1 MSRRVAGCDLGKA
14 SASFVL
20 ARIDDDGGMVVEDVQ
35 YAPHD
40 GKPLDRFEQWYR
52 EKHVAACAAL
62 AATGVYAAELGA
74 PVLVLPE
81 DSCQEAALEMDRAL
95 EDSLNLV
102 SVGARGYGVLSRATR
117 LYQYLENDKCSSG
130 AGENIQRMAG
140 RFGLTI
146 EEADELAL
154 AAEESIPITARC
166 SVFAKS
172 EMTHFANQGQP
183 RGDLFKG
190 YFASLA
196 RNVRALLARNQVD
209 GPVYLV
215 GGPSRIRSFK
225 KSFEDLL
232 GCEVRIPPHSLSFE
246 AVGAA
251 AIAAEQSRDG
261 TASRLPENPRD
272 VVQSRKKRFAVL
284 DPASRWKDRV
294 TIMTEYPAAS
304 GMLAARRTWQPVATQ
319 RGAVPPDQRR
329 PQVLGLDLGSTG
341 AKAVLTSVE
350 TGQPVLDVYDRTRGN
365 PVDAARR
372 LVGAILQQTVPDV
385 RAIGVTGS
393 GREAVAT
400 LLRAVFPDTDHIVV
414 LNEIVAHATAANHCD
429 GDPGGDLSVIEIGG
443 QDAKYIRIQGRR
455 IVESDMNK
463 ACSAGTGSFLE
474 EQAAFYDVDDIGEF
488 VRLAST
494 ATRPPDLGLMCT
506 VYVADAASEALKD
519 GFELADVFAGFQYS
533 IINNYLA
540 RVMGQRTL
548 GKKIFFQGK
557 PASNPA
563 LAWTLA
569 AVTGRDIVVPPNP
582 GAMGAW
588 GIGLC
593 VADQFG
599 ADTLRAAPALSLQ
612 GVLRA
617 EITARSTFR
626 CNDPKCQTLC
636 PIERTT
642 IAVAGDARVA
652 ISGGACP
659 KFEVSTKTQ
668 PKLEKDAPNPF
679 EQRDTLIASFVHGP
693 AASVRSAGPFESL
706 RVSGDLP
713 IDSGR
718 GSAHAEVLEACGGV
732 LRQPV
737 GSLGIAK
744 SDTVLAIPQTGA
756 TYGHI
761 PWLATLAN
769 RLGFSVRLLQSDTS
783 SLARGEQLCNSF
795 DSCGPTKIAHA
806 VCDTDAEILFFPK
819 IMHVAEPDGPGG
831 QTCVTEQAIPE
842 IIQQSLRSRSRNV
855 TVVRP
860 RLSFARGLRDAEL
873 VESLRAVAS
882 VLGIDPAAIP
892 GAVEEAARAQERYQ
906 TSLMQIGQEAIDY
919 ARAHAAP
926 IVLVCGQLHVIHD
939 PAVNA
944 TIPFLLRQNGAMAV
958 PVDCFPIDPTT
969 PPMKKVYW
977 GDPNRL
983 MRAAA
988 RAREAGDVFPLL
1000 LCSFGCGPGSF
1011 VEQAFQGLLEGYPH
1025 TILESDGH
1033 GGTAGFVTRIQAFL
1047 QSVRQFIAQN
1057 GSGPLPDNRKLLSY
1071 LDRAPRHGQYMDA
1084 NVRYVFLSAVESFG
1098 AAFAAVYRCF
1108 GYDAVA
1114 APPLSYDNFACGR
1127 RDCSGKECLSYQL
1140 VWGAFREY
1148 LDSAPPD
1155 KETRLVQ
1162 ITGQMC
1168 RAGMFDVKDKMSVER
1183 MGLDDRVSVTG
1194 LRVGGGPAMTA
1205 ILWTGLA
1212 ALDIL
1217 RQLHVYHI
1225 AVETRPGEAD
1235 DIYRSGC
1242 DDVLRIIERRVRN
1255 GRATAADLIGKWRA
1269 VTTAVERAARG
1280 FSALEQ
1286 ARPRGDSLR
1295 TVFVSGD
1302 ILTKSN
1308 DFANGGLYRRMGEQ
1322 GVRAVVEPM
1331 CDFLEY
1337 IARVQPHLLFGHG
1350 TSPRQILMYKTLM
1363 VLIRQRLY
1371 ALARRQHPW
1380 LPVPDVKASLRRTEP
1395 ILDTATVGGAAI
1407 TVGSMLRH
1415 WETARYDGVVMTSC
1429 WGCDNALI
1437 EESLLRHRKE
1447 IPFYFYY
1454 DDGTPLDE
1462 RRVNSFALRLH
1473 RTPAR
1478 MSEVA

>member
-14 SASFVL
+14 SASFVV
-20 ARIDDDGGMVVEDVQ
+20 ARIDDGGGLVVENLQ
-35 YAPHD
+35 CSAHH

-52 EKHVAACAAL
+52 EQQVADCAVL

-74 PVLVLPE
+74 PVHVLPE
-81 DSCQEAALEMDRAL
+81 DSCQEAALEMDRTL

-102 SVGARGYGVLSRATR
+102 SVGARGYGVLSRRPSGPSSNGGGAVR

-130 AGENIQRMAG
+130 AGENIQRMAS

-154 AAEESIPITARC
+154 AAQAATPITARC

-183 RGDLFKG
+183 KGELFKG

-225 KSFEDLL
+225 QSLEELL
-232 GCEVRIPPHSLSFE
+232 GGKVRIPPHSLSFE
-246 AVGAA
+246 ALGAA
-251 AIAAEQSRDG
+251 AIAAEQVANGDAR
-261 TASRLPENPRD
+261 RLPPNPRE
-272 VVQSRKKRFAVL
+272 VVESRKKRFAVL
-284 DPASRWKDRV
+284 EPAGRWKHRV
-294 TIMTEYPAAS
+294 TIMPEPPADPE
-304 GMLAARRTWQPVATQ
+304 AARRPSI
-319 RGAVPPDQRR
+319 
-329 PQVLGLDLGSTG
+329 LGLDLGSTG
-341 AKAVLTSVE
+341 AKAVLTSVA

-372 LVGAILQQTVPDV
+372 LVEAILEQSVPDV

-400 LLRAVFPDTDHIVV
+400 LLRAVFPDTDRIVV
-414 LNEIVAHATAANHCD
+414 LNEIIAHATAANRCD
-429 GDPGGDLSVIEIGG
+429 GDTGGDLSVIEIGG
-443 QDAKYIRIQGRR
+443 QDAKYIRLQGGR
-455 IVESDMNK
+455 IIESDMNK
-463 ACSAGTGSFLE
+463 ACSAGTGSFIE
-474 EQAAFYDVDDIGEF
+474 EQAAFYGVNDIGEF
-488 VRLAST
+488 IRLAT
-494 ATRPPDLGLMCT
+494 GAARPPDLGLMCT

-533 IINNYLA
+533 IVNNYLA

-557 PASNPA
+557 PAANPA

-569 AVTGRDIVVPPNP
+569 AVTDRDIVVPPNP

-593 VADQFG
+593 VADRIA
-599 ADTLRAAPALSLQ
+599 ADTLRAAAALSLEA
-612 GVLRA
+612 VLRA

-626 CNDPKCQTLC
+626 CNDSKCQTLC

-659 KFEVSTKTQ
+659 KFEISTQTQ
-668 PKLEKDAPNPF
+668 PKLEKEAPNPF
-679 EQRDTLIASFVHGP
+679 EQRAALIASFVQTIP
-693 AASVRSAGPFESL
+693 
-706 RVSGDLP
+706 
-713 IDSGR
+713 GR
-718 GSAHAEVLEACGGV
+718 
-732 LRQPV
+732 
-737 GSLGIAK
+737 
-744 SDTVLAIPQTGA
+744 VLAIPQTGA

-769 RLGFSVRLLQSDTS
+769 RLGFSVRLLRSDS
-783 SLARGEQLCNSF
+783 GALARGEQLCHSF
-795 DSCGPTKIAHA
+795 DSCGPVKIAHA
-806 VCDTDAEILFFPK
+806 VCDTDAELLFFPK
-819 IMHVAEPDGPGG
+819 IMDVAEPDGPGG
-831 QTCVTEQAIPE
+831 QSCVTEQAMPE
-842 IIQQSLRSRSRNV
+842 IIQQSLQARKRNV

-860 RLSFARGLRDAEL
+860 RLSFARGLRAAEL
-873 VESLRAVAS
+873 LDSIRSVAGA
-882 VLGIDPAAIP
+882 LGIDPAGVP
-892 GAVEEAARAQERYQ
+892 RAVEEAARAQERYQ
-906 TSLMQIGQEAIDY
+906 SALLQIGQQAIDY
-919 ARAHAAP
+919 ARANAVP
-926 IVLVCGQLHVIHD
+926 MVLLCGQLHVIHD

-944 TIPFLLRQNGAMAV
+944 TIPLLLRQNGALAL
-958 PVDCFPIDPTT
+958 PIDCFPIDPAT
-969 PPMKKVYW
+969 PAMKKVYW

-988 RAREAGDVFPLL
+988 SARAAGDVFPLL

-1011 VEQAFQGLLEGYPH
+1011 VEQAFQGLLAGYPH

-1047 QSVRQFIAQN
+1047 QSVRQFIARS
-1057 GSGPLPDNRKLLSY
+1057 GSGALPDNRKLLSY
-1071 LDRAPRHGQYMDA
+1071 LDRAPRRSRYMDR
-1084 NVRYVFLSAVESFG
+1084 NVRYVFLSAVEYFG
-1098 AAFAAVYRCF
+1098 AAFAAVYRGF

-1148 LDSAPPD
+1148 LEKNPPE
-1155 KETRLVQ
+1155 KETRLMQ

-1168 RAGMFDVKDKMSVER
+1168 RAGVFDVKDRLSVER
-1183 MGLDDRVSVTG
+1183 MGLDERVSVTG

-1205 ILWTGLA
+1205 ILWAGLA

-1217 RQLHVYHI
+1217 RQLQVYHL
-1225 AVETRPGEAD
+1225 AVETKPGQAD
-1235 DIYRSGC
+1235 DIYRAGC
-1242 DDVLRIIERRVRN
+1242 DEVLRIIEQRVRN
-1255 GRATAADLIGKWRA
+1255 GRASAADLIGKWRA
-1269 VTTAVERAARG
+1269 VTA
-1280 FSALEQ
+1280 ALERTAREYGGLEP
-1286 ARPRGDSLR
+1286 ARPAGDRWR

-1302 ILTKSN
+1302 ILTKAN
-1308 DFANGGLYRRMGEQ
+1308 DFANGGIYRRMSEK

-1337 IARVQPHLLFGHG
+1337 LARVQPHLLFGR
-1350 TSPRQILMYKTLM
+1350 SADRRQILIYKTLM
-1363 VLIRQRLY
+1363 VTIRRRLY
-1371 ALARRQHPW
+1371 TLARRQHPW
-1380 LPVPDVKASLRRTEP
+1380 LPAPDVKASLRRTEP
-1395 ILDTATVGGAAI
+1395 ILDTATVGGAALA
-1407 TVGSMLRH
+1407 VGSVLRH
-1415 WETARYDGVVMTSC
+1415 WKTARYDGVVMTSC
-1429 WGCDNALI
+1429 WGCDNALV

-1462 RRVNSFALRLH
+1462 RRVNSFAFRLRRQPVRQL
-1473 RTPAR
+1473 
-1478 MSEVA
+1478 

>member
-14 SASFVL
+14 SASFVV
-20 ARIDDDGGMVVEDVQ
+20 ARIDDGGGIVVEDVQ

-40 GKPLDRFEQWYR
+40 GKPLDRFERWYR
-52 EKHVAACAAL
+52 EMHVETCVAL
-62 AATGVYAAELGA
+62 AATGVYAADLGA

-95 EDSLNLV
+95 DDSLNLV
-102 SVGARGYGVLSRATR
+102 SVGARGYGVLSRRPSGSSRNGNGAVR

-154 AAEESIPITARC
+154 TAGNLIPITARC

-183 RGDLFKG
+183 TGDLFNG
-190 YFASLA
+190 YFASVA

-225 KSFEDLL
+225 KSFEALL
-232 GCEVRIPPHSLSFE
+232 GGEVRVPSHSLSFE

-251 AIAAEQSRDG
+251 ALAAEQVRNG
-261 TASRLPENPRD
+261 VVRPLPADPRD
-272 VVQSRKKRFAVL
+272 VIESRQKRFAVL
-284 DPASRWKDRV
+284 EPASRWKDRV
-294 TIMTEYPAAS
+294 TIMAAHPVDPE
-304 GMLAARRTWQPVATQ
+304 AARRPTI
-319 RGAVPPDQRR
+319 
-329 PQVLGLDLGSTG
+329 LGLDLGSTG

-372 LVGAILQQTVPDV
+372 LVAAILEQTDPDV

-400 LLRAVFPDTDHIVV
+400 LLRAVFPDTNRIVV
-414 LNEIVAHATAANHCD
+414 LNEIVAHAAAANHCD
-429 GDPGGDLSVIEIGG
+429 GDAGGDLSVIEIGG
-443 QDAKYIRIQGRR
+443 QDAKYIRLQGGR

-488 VRLAST
+488 VRLASI
-494 ATRPPDLGLMCT
+494 APRPPDLGLMCT

-533 IINNYLA
+533 VINNYLT

-557 PASNPA
+557 PASNPG

-593 VADQFG
+593 VADQVG
-599 ADTLRAAPALSLQ
+599 ADTLRAAACLSLQ

-626 CNDPKCQTLC
+626 CNDSKCQTLC

-668 PKLEKDAPNPF
+668 PKLEREAPNPF
-679 EQRDTLIASFVHGP
+679 EQREALIASFVQEVTG
-693 AASVRSAGPFESL
+693 
-706 RVSGDLP
+706 
-713 IDSGR
+713 GR
-718 GSAHAEVLEACGGV
+718 
-732 LRQPV
+732 
-737 GSLGIAK
+737 
-744 SDTVLAIPQTGA
+744 VLAIPQTGA

-806 VCDTDAEILFFPK
+806 VCDTDADLLFFPK
-819 IMHVAEPDGPGG
+819 IMYVAEADGPGG

-842 IIQQSLRSRSRNV
+842 VIQQSLQSRNRNT
-855 TVVRP
+855 TVLRP
-860 RLSFARGLRDAEL
+860 RLSFARGLRDAGL
-873 VESLRAVAS
+873 IESLRSVAS
-882 VLGIDPAAIP
+882 VMGIDPSRIP
-892 GAVEEAARAQERYQ
+892 GAVSEAAQAQEKYQ
-906 TSLMQIGQEAIDY
+906 SSLMQIGQEAIDY
-919 ARAHAAP
+919 ARARAIP

-944 TIPFLLRQNGAMAV
+944 TIPFLLRQNGAMAI
-958 PVDCFPIDPTT
+958 PVDCFPIDFAT
-969 PPMKKVYW
+969 PPMTKVYW
-977 GDPNRL
+977 GDSNRV

-988 RAREAGDVFPLL
+988 SARAARDVFPLL

-1011 VEQAFQGLLEGYPH
+1011 IEQTFQGVLAGYPH
-1025 TILESDGH
+1025 TVLESDGH

-1047 QSVRQFIAQN
+1047 QSVRQFIARD
-1057 GSGPLPDNRKLLSY
+1057 GSATLPDNRKLLSY
-1071 LDRAPRHGQYMDA
+1071 LDRAPRRGGYMDP
-1084 NVRYVFLSAVESFG
+1084 NIRYVFLSAVESFG
-1098 AAFAAVYRCF
+1098 AAFAAAYRCF

-1114 APPLSYDNFACGR
+1114 APPLSYENFSCGR

-1148 LDSAPPD
+1148 LDKNPPD
-1155 KETRLVQ
+1155 KETRLMQ

-1168 RAGMFDVKDKMSVER
+1168 RAGVFDVKDKISLER
-1183 MGLDDRVSVTG
+1183 MGLDERVSVTG

-1205 ILWTGLA
+1205 IIWTGLA

-1217 RQLHVYHI
+1217 RQLHVYHL
-1225 AVETRPGEAD
+1225 AVETKPGQAE
-1235 DIYRSGC
+1235 DIYRVHC
-1242 DDVLRIIERRVRN
+1242 DDILGIIERPVRN
-1255 GRATAADLIGKWRA
+1255 GHATASDLIGKWRA
-1269 VTTAVERAARG
+1269 VTVALKRAATE
-1280 FSALEQ
+1280 FAALEQ
-1286 ARPRGDSLR
+1286 ARPRNQSLR

-1308 DFANGGLYRRMGEQ
+1308 DFANGGIYRRMGDK

-1337 IARVQPHLLFGHG
+1337 LARVQPHLLFGHG
-1350 TSPRQILMYKTLM
+1350 AQPREILAYKTLM
-1363 VLIRQRLY
+1363 VLIRKRLY
-1371 ALARRQHPW
+1371 ALVRRQHPW

-1395 ILDTATVGGAAI
+1395 ILDTATVGGAAL
-1407 TVGSMLRH
+1407 TVGSVLRH
-1415 WETARYDGVVMTSC
+1415 WESERYDGVVMTSC

-1462 RRVNSFALRLH
+1462 RRVNSFAFRLQ
-1473 RTPAR
+1473 RNPPRASSASR
-1478 MSEVA
+1478 